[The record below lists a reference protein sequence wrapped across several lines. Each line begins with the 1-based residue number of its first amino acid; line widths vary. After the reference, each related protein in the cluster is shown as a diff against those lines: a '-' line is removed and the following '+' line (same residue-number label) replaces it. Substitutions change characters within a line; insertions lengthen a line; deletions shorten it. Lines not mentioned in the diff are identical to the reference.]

1 MKNMRTKLIR
11 DCVIIL
17 VFLGLSVIVT
27 SIQTNIFISHAEQS
41 TARRIQILTLDRDV
55 KAYAEPD
62 DSSEV
67 LREIAAGTAVAV
79 VGEEDGYTVITY
91 QDHDEYIKN
100 EDITSEAKASSE
112 ASAKE
117 IAELLDEEFD
127 QLSKEDEAYIES
139 LEKQR
144 IKSRNAIIWK
154 IVIAVLVVLLFT
166 VSIIAGV
173 KNSHKEKT

>member
-1 MKNMRTKLIR
+1 MNNKKTFAVILIAS
-11 DCVIIL
+11 IIMAISIIGA
-17 VFLGLSVIVT
+17 GLMADG
-27 SIQTNIFISHAEQS
+27 FICHAYQS
-41 TARRIQILTLDRDV
+41 TSRQIQIMTLDKDV

-62 DSSEV
+62 DTSEV
-67 LREIAAGTAVAV
+67 LREIVAGTPIAV

-100 EDITSEAKASSE
+100 EDISDEAKASSE
-112 ASAKE
+112 ASAEEK
-117 IAELLDEEFD
+117 AELLDEEFD

-154 IVIAVLVVLLFT
+154 IVIAVLIVLLFT